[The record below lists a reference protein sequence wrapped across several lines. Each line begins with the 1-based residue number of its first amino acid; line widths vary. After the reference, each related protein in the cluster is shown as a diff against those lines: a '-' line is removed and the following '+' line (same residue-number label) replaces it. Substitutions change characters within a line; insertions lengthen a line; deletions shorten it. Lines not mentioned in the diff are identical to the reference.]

1 MPPPSETFSRP
12 LIPLLLSYMSGLTVG
27 LYLPGVSYTGY
38 LLAALFFG
46 NLYFLW
52 KKRPLR
58 LLPLLLFIGLGYLAI
73 QPWVE
78 PSFPSNHISNHIDTK
93 PWHIKGTIIEAPR
106 ISDGRTGLVVEVET
120 LSRAEQRYQVCG
132 RLRLTVR
139 GIVSDVYQGNTV
151 AFLGR
156 LKAPRNFNNPNGFNY
171 KRYLAFRG
179 IRVTSYLNDPTFF
192 VRIRGKEAP
201 VVLKMLQGTRK
212 AGSELIPAATRDKS
226 AQGILKAL
234 LLGDRSGI
242 SSDLREHFNRTGL
255 GHLLAIS
262 GLHIGM
268 VAAFFF
274 FLFRILL
281 SRSERLLLAGT
292 VSKWGAGLTILPVLF
307 YGLLVGMSPS
317 TQRAVIMALVFLIAI
332 ILEKEHHPINTLAV
346 AAFIILLIAP
356 TSLFDISF
364 QLSFIAV
371 FSILCGLR
379 SLPWKVA
386 PSDSRSSLLL
396 KKLGTFVAV
405 SFFAIMGTLP
415 LVLYYFNQVSL
426 VGLLSNCIAVP
437 IVGFLVL
444 PIGMLAM
451 LVLPASF
458 YLAVWIMKSG
468 GMLVSILLGAVSFFS
483 NWSFAAIKTVTP
495 TLFEIV
501 LFYALAATLL
511 NLKRKHLRTI
521 AIPLLLVIISA
532 DALYWMGERFWH
544 RDLRVTAIDV
554 GQGNAALL
562 ELPKGTCILI
572 DGGGFF
578 DNSFDVGRSVVAPF
592 LWQKKIATIDY
603 IVLSHPQADHLNG
616 LLYIAR
622 NFNVR
627 EVWSNGEPGYTETY
641 RTLLNILSEEDI
653 PTVRLNRDSKP
664 RIINGVRLNVLHP
677 PADFLSHAGSNPNNN
692 SLVVKAVFGETA
704 FLFPGDIEADAERE
718 LVARAGNE
726 LKSSI
731 LLAPHHG
738 SRTSSTPV
746 FLDRVQPDIVIFSSR
761 SSSRF
766 RHPHAEVLKRY
777 KTRNCKTFRTD
788 QDGAIMIATDGKEVR
803 IKKYLP
809 GIR

>member
-1 MPPPSETFSRP
+1 
-12 LIPLLLSYMSGLTVG
+12 MSGLTVG
-27 LYLPGVSYTGY
+27 LYLPGISYAGY

-46 NLYFLW
+46 SLYFLW

-58 LLPLLLFIGLGYLAI
+58 LLPLLLFIGLGYIAI

-78 PSFPSNHISNHIDTK
+78 PSFPSNHISNYIDTK
-93 PWHIKGTIIEAPR
+93 PWHIKGTIIEAPG
-106 ISDGRTGLVVEVET
+106 ISDGRTGLVVEVEA
-120 LSRAEQRYQVCG
+120 LSRAGQRYRVCG

-139 GIVSDVYQGNTV
+139 GVVSDVYRGNTV

-156 LKAPRNFNNPNGFNY
+156 LKAPRNFNNPNGFDY
-171 KRYLAFRG
+171 KQYLAFRG
-179 IRVTSYLNDPTFF
+179 IWVTSYLDDPTLF

-201 VVLKMLQGTRK
+201 IVLKMLQGTRK
-212 AGSELIPAATRDKS
+212 AGSELITAATRDED
-226 AQGILKAL
+226 AQGTLKAL
-234 LLGDRSGI
+234 LLGDRGGI
-242 SSDLREHFNRTGL
+242 SSDLREVFNRTGL

-268 VAAFFF
+268 VGAFFF

-292 VSKWGAGLTILPVLF
+292 VSKWGACLTILPVLF

-317 TQRAVIMALVFLIAI
+317 TQRAVIMVLVFLIAI

-346 AAFIILLIAP
+346 AAFIILIVAP
-356 TSLFDISF
+356 VSLFDISF

-371 FSILCGLR
+371 FSILFGLR

-405 SFFAIMGTLP
+405 SFFAIIGTLP

-426 VGLLSNCIAVP
+426 IGLMSNCITVP

-444 PIGMLAM
+444 PLGMLAM

-458 YLAVWIMKSG
+458 YLAVWIMKSS
-468 GMLVSILLGAVSFFS
+468 GMLVSILLGAVSFSS

-495 TLFEIV
+495 TLFEIG

-511 NLKRKHLRTI
+511 NLKRKYLRTI
-521 AIPLLLVIISA
+521 AVPLLLVIISA
-532 DALYWMGERFWH
+532 DAFYWMGERFRH

-554 GQGNAALL
+554 GQGNATLL
-562 ELPKGTCILI
+562 ELPKGPCILI

-627 EVWSNGEPGYTETY
+627 EFWCNGEPGYTETY
-641 RTLLNILSEEDI
+641 RTLLDILSEEDI

-677 PADFLSHAGSNPNNN
+677 PADFLSHTGSNPNEN

-704 FLFPGDIEADAERE
+704 FLFPGDIEAEAERE
-718 LVARAGNE
+718 LTAHAE
-726 LKSSI
+726 TESKSNI

-746 FLDRVQPDIVIFSSR
+746 FLDYVQPDIVIFSAR

-766 RHPHAEVLKRY
+766 RHPHPEVLKRY
-777 KTRNCKTFRTD
+777 KTRNCKMLRTD
-788 QDGAIMIATDGKEVR
+788 RDGAIMITTDGKEVR

>member
-1 MPPPSETFSRP
+1 
-12 LIPLLLSYMSGLTVG
+12 MSGLTVG
-27 LYLPGVSYTGY
+27 LYLPGFSYAEY

-46 NLYFLW
+46 HLYFLW
-52 KKRPLR
+52 KKTPLR
-58 LLPLLLFIGLGYLAI
+58 LLPLLLFAGLGYLAI
-73 QPWVE
+73 QPWVA
-78 PSFPSNHISNHIDTK
+78 PSFPSNHISHYVDSR
-93 PWHIKGTIIEAPR
+93 PWHIKGTIVEAPR
-106 ISDGRTGLVVEVET
+106 ISDGRTGLVLEAET
-120 LSRAEQRYQVCG
+120 LSRAGQRYRICG
-132 RLRLTVR
+132 RLRLTAR
-139 GIVSDVYQGNTV
+139 GVVSDVYRGNTI
-151 AFLGR
+151 AFFGR
-156 LKAPRNFNNPNGFNY
+156 LKTPRNFNNPNGFNY

-179 IRVTSYLNDPTFF
+179 IQVTSYLNDPTLF
-192 VRIRGKEAP
+192 VRIREKGTP
-201 VVLKMLQGTRK
+201 IVLGMLQGTRK
-212 AGSELIPAATRDKS
+212 AGSKLIATSTRDES

-242 SSDLREHFNRTGL
+242 SSDLREVFNRTGL

-292 VSKWGAGLTILPVLF
+292 LSKWGACLTMLPVLL

-317 TQRAVIMALVFLIAI
+317 TQRAVIMVLVFLIAI

-346 AAFIILLIAP
+346 AAFIILIVVP
-356 TSLFDISF
+356 PSLFDISF
-364 QLSFIAV
+364 QLSFVAV

-386 PSDSRSSLLL
+386 PSDSRPTLLL

-405 SFFAIMGTLP
+405 SFFAITGTFP
-415 LVLYYFNQVSL
+415 LALYYFNQVSL
-426 VGLLSNCIAVP
+426 IGLMSNCIAVP

-444 PIGMLAM
+444 PLGMLAM
-451 LVLPASF
+451 LVLPVSF
-458 YLAVWIMKSG
+458 YLAVWIMKSS
-468 GMLVSILLGAVSFFS
+468 GMLVSILLGVVSFFS

-495 TLFEIV
+495 TLFEIG
-501 LFYALAATLL
+501 LFYTLAVILL

-532 DALYWMGERFWH
+532 DVLYWMGERFWH
-544 RDLRVTAIDV
+544 RDLRVTVIDV

-562 ELPKGTCILI
+562 ELPKGACILI

-578 DNSFDVGRSVVAPF
+578 DNSFDMGRLVVAPF

-627 EVWSNGEPGYTETY
+627 EFWFNGEPGYTETY
-641 RTLLNILSEEDI
+641 KTFLDILSEEDI
-653 PTVRLNRDSKP
+653 PMVRLNRDSKP
-664 RIINGVRLNVLHP
+664 KIINGVRLDVLHP
-677 PADFLSHAGSNPNNN
+677 PADFLSHAGSNPNDN
-692 SLVVKAVFGETA
+692 SLVVKATFDETA
-704 FLFPGDIEADAERE
+704 FLFPGDIEKEAERE
-718 LVARAGNE
+718 LAARAGAE

-738 SRTSSTPV
+738 SRTSSTPA
-746 FLDRVQPDIVIFSSR
+746 FLDCVQPDIVIFSSR
-761 SSSRF
+761 SSGRF
-766 RHPHAEVLKRY
+766 RHPHPEVLKRY
-777 KTRNCKTFRTD
+777 ETRNCKLFRTD
-788 QDGAIMIATDGKEVR
+788 HDGAIMISTDGKEVR
-803 IKKYLP
+803 IKKCLP
-809 GIR
+809 GDTIS